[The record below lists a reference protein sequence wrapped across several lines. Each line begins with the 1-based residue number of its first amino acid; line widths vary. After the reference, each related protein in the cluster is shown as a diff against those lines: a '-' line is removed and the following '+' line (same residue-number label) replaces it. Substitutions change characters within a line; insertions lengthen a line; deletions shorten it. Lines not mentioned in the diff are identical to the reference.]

1 MNIALKVN
9 GRELSGWLSAS
20 VTRGIERA
28 AGDFRLSISERWPG
42 SDDPDIKIGDV
53 CQVTVGKE
61 KVLTGYVS
69 TTRIEYDSETKSI
82 IVEGK
87 SRVADIV
94 RCSVLDAKPYNER
107 KIEDIVRELVA
118 PFGIS
123 VRADVD
129 TGKPITLKPRQGD
142 TVFGAISDAVNMRG
156 LLAYDDA
163 AGNLVLGRVGALT
176 ADQSLVQ
183 RGNATNVASG
193 SVVQTDE
200 DRFSLY
206 KVVGQDVG
214 TDFNTAEDSAGPSA
228 TIEDPNIRRYLPLV
242 VMAEKAA
249 DKAFC
254 RERAIWERARRI
266 GSSIPLQY
274 DVNGWRQISGALW
287 QPNMLVSIDDEIGK
301 ISGRFVVSEVTW
313 SYGPA
318 GEITTLSCLPPE
330 AFATEPTVPDTAD
343 SSGFWQAIQG
353 AAKNATR

>member
-1 MNIALKVN
+1 MNISLKVN
-9 GRELSGWLSAS
+9 GREFSGWLTAS
-20 VTRGIERA
+20 VSRGIERA
-28 AGDFRLSISERWPG
+28 AGDFRLSVSERWPG
-42 SDDPDIKIGDV
+42 SDDPDIKIGDI
-53 CQVTVGKE
+53 CQVVVGAE

-69 TTRIEYDSETKSI
+69 LIRIEYDSETKSI

-87 SRVADIV
+87 SRTADIV
-94 RCSVLDAKPYNER
+94 RSSILEATPYNDR
-107 KIEDIVRELVA
+107 KLEDIARELVA

-123 VRADVD
+123 VRAEVD
-129 TGKPITLKPRQGD
+129 TGPPITLKPRQGD
-142 TVFGAISDAVNMRG
+142 TVFGAISDAVNMKG

-163 AGNLVLGRVGALT
+163 DGNLVLGRVGALS
-176 ADQSLVQ
+176 ADQPLVQ

-193 SVVQTDE
+193 TVVQTDE
-200 DRFSLY
+200 DRFSTY

-242 VMAEKAA
+242 IMAEKAA

-266 GSSIPLQY
+266 GNSIPLQY
-274 DVNGWRQISGALW
+274 DVNGWRQVSGLLW
-287 QPNMLVSIDDEIGK
+287 QPNMMVSVDDEIGK
-301 ISGRFVVSEVTW
+301 VSGRFVISEVTW

-330 AFATEPTVPDTAD
+330 AFIAEPTVPDTSD
-343 SSGFWQAIQG
+343 SSGFWQAIKE
-353 AAKNATR
+353 AARNATK